1 MQIQHGYFGGNA
13 HAQGKAKPLRCS
25 ASHPEER
32 RVPFEETVQIAPA
45 YKPQEK
51 AVPDKLAAVRMPAD
65 LKDDATGR
73 VSAPACRTV
82 GHEKNRADSPIPGK
96 TGQGFFY
103 VRPGPRA
110 RAFLS
115 VTPAST
121 NVPSEVLSLAWL
133 FASTCTESGSAAMM
147 PA

>member
-32 RVPFEETVQIAPA
+32 RVSFEETVQIAPA

-51 AVPDKLAAVRMPAD
+51 TVPDKLAAVRMPAD

-82 GHEKNRADSPIPGK
+82 GHEKNRADGPSPERPDRAFSMSGPG
-96 TGQGFFY
+96 
-103 VRPGPRA
+103 RPRA
-110 RAFLS
+110 R
-115 VTPAST
+115 
-121 NVPSEVLSLAWL
+121 PS
-133 FASTCTESGSAAMM
+133 C
-147 PA
+147 P

>member
-82 GHEKNRADSPIPGK
+82 GHEKNRADGPIPGK

-103 VRPGPRA
+103 VRSGQAARTSLPVRNPGEHECAP
-110 RAFLS
+110 
-115 VTPAST
+115 
-121 NVPSEVLSLAWL
+121 
-133 FASTCTESGSAAMM
+133 
-147 PA
+147 